1 MNDPPQLKP
10 TLAELFIAFAAISL
24 SGFGG
29 VLAWA
34 RRMMV
39 EQRGWLTPEQFNEA
53 YAVCVMLPGANIV
66 NFSIVFGSRVRGPLG
81 GVTALAGLLGPP
93 VVLVI
98 VFAALY
104 ARFGDIAAL
113 RHALTGVAAAA
124 AGLIAS
130 TVAKMAGPLFQGRA
144 FTGPLVAVATFIA
157 IGVMQWSLPLVLV
170 VLVPV
175 SLALATGQRLWRPR

>member
-1 MNDPPQLKP
+1 METPLPKP
-10 TLAELFIAFAAISL
+10 SLAELFVAFATISL

-39 EQRGWLTPEQFNEA
+39 EQRRWLTPEQFNDA

-66 NFSIVFGSRVRGPLG
+66 NFSVVFGSRVRGPLG
-81 GVTALAGLLGPP
+81 ALTALAGLVAPP

-98 VFAALY
+98 VFGMLY
-104 ARFGDIAAL
+104 ARFGDLPAL
-113 RHALTGVAAAA
+113 RHVLTAVAAAA
-124 AGLIAS
+124 AGLIAA
-130 TVAKMAGPLFQGRA
+130 TVAKMAGPLFANR
-144 FTGPLVAVATFIA
+144 AVAAPLAAVVTFIA

-170 VLVPV
+170 MIVPA
-175 SLALATGQRLWRPR
+175 SIALAGLQRLWVKQ